1 MLSFEEKKSPH
12 LFSLLWIKAAKYC
25 VFHFIVNFFSEISNF
40 SIWASNH
47 CNYLLKNLCEIF
59 ILEHKFSVTFQ
70 DIENCVTSSK
80 LNSSL
85 TISKRISNRWDQ
97 AIKELSFFL

>member
-1 MLSFEEKKSPH
+1 
-12 LFSLLWIKAAKYC
+12 
-25 VFHFIVNFFSEISNF
+25 
-40 SIWASNH
+40 
-47 CNYLLKNLCEIF
+47 LLKNLREIF